1 MNRAEPRSR
10 RAVLRLGGSAAV
22 AALLAG
28 CGGDPGGN
36 GGEEDQSENG
46 GEGANQSEDGNETN
60 ESDGDGNETNE
71 SESGGNET
79 DGNETDGGNE
89 TNESEDGDG
98 GASGAI
104 EPGEIQLGGETQAWL
119 GVSPDQIADEENP
132 TLTLQEGESYEI
144 TWENL
149 DGAGHNIQIL
159 DDNDE
164 VVDDYETEIMSE
176 QGETQTLSIDEV
188 TGEMAQ
194 YICEPHQATMNGD
207 IEVQ

>member
-1 MNRAEPRSR
+1 M
-10 RAVLRLGGSAAV
+10 LRLGGSTAV

-28 CGGDPGGN
+28 CGGGGGPGGN
-36 GGEEDQSENG
+36 GDEENQSGNGEEGTNESAG
-46 GEGANQSEDGNETN
+46 SNETN
-60 ESDGDGNETNE
+60 ETE
-71 SESGGNET
+71 
-79 DGNETDGGNE
+79 GGNE
-89 TNESEDGDG
+89 TNESEG
-98 GASGAI
+98 GNETNESEGGNETNESEGGGGSGVL
-104 EPGEIQLGGETQAWL
+104 EPGEIGLGGETQAWQ
-119 GVSPDQIADEENP
+119 GAIPEQIAGEENP
-132 TLTLQEGESYEI
+132 TLTLQEGEAYEI

-176 QGETQTLSIDEV
+176 EGETQTLSIDEV
-188 TGEMAQ
+188 TSEMAQ